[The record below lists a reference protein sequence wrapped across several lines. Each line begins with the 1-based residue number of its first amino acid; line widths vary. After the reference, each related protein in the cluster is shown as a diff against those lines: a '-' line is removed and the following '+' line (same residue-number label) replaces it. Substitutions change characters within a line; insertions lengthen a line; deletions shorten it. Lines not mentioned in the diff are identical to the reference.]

1 MNRNQ
6 KACAKRRGFTLI
18 EMMVAISVAAILLA
32 IAVPSFTQSRL
43 NSQLRASANDLVA
56 SINLARSEALRRNT
70 TATLCVAN
78 DDGTGCAAGN
88 WRNGWIVLAG
98 GNVVHHVG
106 GAAAGFRITETSA
119 GTTSLVFQSTGV
131 DTTPASFTV
140 CRATPSVGNQERV
153 VTVDATG
160 RAVVRRTTTGSCP

>member
-1 MNRNQ
+1 MP
-6 KACAKRRGFTLI
+6 RRHRRVGLGDLAVDLDRLVLEDGVIGGAGSDLI
-18 EMMVAISVAAILLA
+18 EGRGGDDVINGDAWLNTRISV
-32 IAVPSFTQSRL
+32 R
-43 NSQLRASANDLVA
+43 
-56 SINLARSEALRRNT
+56 
-70 TATLCVAN
+70 AN